1 MGVDRFFGDRSPIL
15 DATPPSEAP
24 PPATIMKHAHLFVD
38 EALLEVQSGSGG
50 DGNVSFRREKYI
62 PNGGPNGGDG
72 GRGGDIV
79 LVADTNVAT
88 LLDLKSARR
97 IKAADGEPG
106 GGTDKKGSSGAPVE
120 IRVPVGTLVY
130 ALEDLPVARS
140 ASRHIGSYTGAA
152 PGEDIGEGEDDFEP
166 GDAPD
171 GSVDAIGED
180 DARDGN
186 SRLIEIE
193 PEEADEAQAAS
204 LIEQEFLR
212 GDASDGELAPI
223 ADLTRHGQRIVVARG
238 GRGGLGNA
246 RFKTSTRQAPDFAT
260 PGKPGQCRRIRLSL
274 KLMAD
279 VGLVGFP
286 NAGKSTLLR
295 RISAAKPRVANY
307 PFTTLVPS
315 LGVVER
321 GERRCVVA
329 DIPGLIE
336 GASEG
341 AGLGHQFLRHVER
354 TRVLIHLLDV
364 EAMLLQGRDLQADY
378 VAIRRELGRYRP
390 ELLERH
396 EIVVLNKCDLI
407 HDPAQL
413 ADLEAR
419 LAKQGLSPLR
429 ISGATNLGIDALLTR
444 MFEAVDR
451 ARREDAA
458 KETGETRQ
466 A

>member
-1 MGVDRFFGDRSPIL
+1 
-15 DATPPSEAP
+15 
-24 PPATIMKHAHLFVD
+24 MKHAHLFVD

-50 DGNVSFRREKYI
+50 DGIVSFRREKFI

-72 GRGGDIV
+72 GRGGEII
-79 LVADTNVAT
+79 LVADANVAT

-106 GGTDKKGSSGAPVE
+106 GGSDKKGASGAPVE

-130 ALEDLPVARS
+130 ELENLTVARVV
-140 ASRHIGSYTGAA
+140 SRQHIGTYSGFGPDEDTESSVLDVEIIDDDEDDEDEVEQNAGAA
-152 PGEDIGEGEDDFEP
+152 PSIVERS
-166 GDAPD
+166 APEQ
-171 GSVDAIGED
+171 SPLELEQPF
-180 DARDGN
+180 R
-186 SRLIEIE
+186 
-193 PEEADEAQAAS
+193 AAS
-204 LIEQEFLR
+204 DDEPT
-212 GDASDGELAPI
+212 PI
-223 ADLTRHGQRIVVARG
+223 ADLTRSGQQIVIARG

-260 PGKPGQCRRIRLSL
+260 PGKPGQLKRIRLSL

-364 EAMLLQGRDLQADY
+364 EGMLIEGRDLQADY
-378 VAIRRELGRYRP
+378 VAIRRELERYRP

-396 EIVVLNKCDLI
+396 EIVVLSKCDLM
-407 HDPAQL
+407 HDASQL
-413 ADLEAR
+413 AELEAR
-419 LAKQGLSPLR
+419 LAKQGIRPLR
-429 ISGATNLGIDALLTR
+429 ISAATNLGIDAMLAA
-444 MFEAVDR
+444 MFEAVER
-451 ARREDAA
+451 TRGEDAA
-458 KETGETRQ
+458 KEAAKEAEATRE

>member
-1 MGVDRFFGDRSPIL
+1 
-15 DATPPSEAP
+15 
-24 PPATIMKHAHLFVD
+24 MKHAHLFVD

-106 GGTDKKGSSGAPVE
+106 GVTDKKGYSGEPIE
-120 IRVPVGTLVY
+120 IHVPVGTLVY
-130 ALEDLPVARS
+130 ELETLAVPRA
-140 ASRHIGSYTGAA
+140 ASRHIGSYSGTAGSRALEEDEQDAVDENATG
-152 PGEDIGEGEDDFEP
+152 EHEGANE
-166 GDAPD
+166 GK
-171 GSVDAIGED
+171 
-180 DARDGN
+180 RN
-186 SRLIEIE
+186 LIEIE
-193 PEEADEAQAAS
+193 SEDDDEPDAGPLIALEGLAAS
-204 LIEQEFLR
+204 
-212 GDASDGELAPI
+212 AMDGEPTPI
-223 ADLTRHGQRIVVARG
+223 ADLTRPGQQIVIARG

-260 PGKPGQCRRIRLSL
+260 PGKPGQLKRIRLSL

-321 GERRCVVA
+321 GEQRCVVA

-364 EAMLLQGRDLQADY
+364 EAMLMQGRDLQADY
-378 VAIRRELGRYRP
+378 VAIRRELERYRP

-396 EIVVLNKCDLI
+396 EILVLNKCDLI
-407 HDPAQL
+407 HDSSQL
-413 ADLEAR
+413 AELEAR
-419 LAKQGLSPLR
+419 LAKQGLRPLR
-429 ISGATNLGIDALLTR
+429 ISGATNLGIETLMAM

-458 KETGETRQ
+458 READAAKE